1 MKLEKSCNIGSKKG
15 IFTFTG
21 IMDDP
26 FCRVRLYPI
35 HVMLVAELEGEV
47 VGMVQGCIK
56 CVGTG
61 FGRRQVLNLGC
72 ILGLRVS
79 PAHRR
84 MGIALKLVQSVEE
97 WLIQNGANY
106 TFLATEEKNTA
117 STNLFTLKSNYLKF
131 TSLLIYVQPLPNSPT
146 LKTSS
151 DQHIEIEKLP
161 IEEAMSLYNTH
172 LKSKDLYPTDIES
185 ILKEKLSIGT
195 WLCYFKEQRDQDW
208 ALFSIWNTCEAYKLQ
223 ATKYYSSSSLSRVF
237 YETIN
242 SARDNFF
249 QCFKDL
255 KWPMWDPIEKPFGF
269 LFLYGICGEGERR
282 GELMEAVWGFGLK
295 MGESVRGCRALIT
308 EMGAFDPMGEH
319 VPKGSTSMT
328 CIEDL
333 WCLKRVNA
341 NLSGG
346 GGGEEE
352 ELNVKTNVRNVFV
365 DPRDF

>member
-1 MKLEKSCNIGSKKG
+1 M
-15 IFTFTG
+15 
-21 IMDDP
+21 
-26 FCRVRLYPI
+26 
-35 HVMLVAELEGEV
+35 HVD
-47 VGMVQGCIK
+47 
-56 CVGTG
+56 
-61 FGRRQVLNLGC
+61 
-72 ILGLRVS
+72 
-79 PAHRR
+79 RR
-84 MGIALKLVQSVEE
+84 MGIGLKLVQSVEE
-97 WLIQNGANY
+97 WLIQKGANY

-131 TSLLIYVQPLPNSPT
+131 TSLLIYVQPLPNSPA
-146 LKTSS
+146 LKPPS

-161 IEEAMSLYNTH
+161 IEEAISLYKTH
-172 LKSKDLYPTDIES
+172 LKSKDLYPRDIES

-208 ALFSIWNTCEAYKLQ
+208 ALFSIWNTCEAYKLP
-223 ATKYYSSSSLSRVF
+223 ATKFSSSSSSSLSVFF

-242 SARDNFF
+242 SARDKFF

-269 LFLYGICGEGERR
+269 LFLYGVYGEGERK

-295 MGESVRGCRALIT
+295 IGASVRGCRALIT

-319 VPKGSTSMT
+319 VPKGSKSMT

-333 WCLKRVNA
+333 WCLKRVDA
-341 NLSGG
+341 NLSGD
-346 GGGEEE
+346 GGGED
-352 ELNVKTNVRNVFV
+352 LSVMTNVGNVFI